1 MVEVDREALLQA
13 VADIPTFAG
22 GSVRAVSDC
31 SDGFVQLTVENTTD
45 EMLDAYCK
53 RLEQSGFVK
62 YDENEI
68 VGNRFYTYTKGARRV
83 YVYRTLDSN
92 EVRIVAGF
100 DSPLPSLQKPAY
112 VKICDESLA
121 LIKVGEKGGGL
132 GVIIRLEDGSFVIF
146 DGGLY
151 MAVIGREV
159 YDTLLKMAI
168 DPTRIVIR
176 AWFLT
181 HAHGDHFGGLVMFL
195 KNACLKHQML
205 T

>member
-83 YVYRTLDSN
+83 YIYRTLDSN

-100 DSPLPSLQKPAY
+100 DSPLPSLQCGRADRPLSRRQYACG
-112 VKICDESLA
+112 VDGRRRLSLFGRQGC
-121 LIKVGEKGGGL
+121 VP
-132 GVIIRLEDGSFVIF
+132 IF
-146 DGGLY
+146 LRR
-151 MAVIGREV
+151 IGAFPP
-159 YDTLLKMAI
+159 L
-168 DPTRIVIR
+168 
-176 AWFLT
+176 
-181 HAHGDHFGGLVMFL
+181 
-195 KNACLKHQML
+195 
-205 T
+205 